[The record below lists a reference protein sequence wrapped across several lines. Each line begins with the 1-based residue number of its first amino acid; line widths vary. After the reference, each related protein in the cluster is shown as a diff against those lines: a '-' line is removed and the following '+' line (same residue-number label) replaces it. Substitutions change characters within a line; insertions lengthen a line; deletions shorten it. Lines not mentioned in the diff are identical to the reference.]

1 MQLFHMDI
9 DINYFLSKNESTTLV
24 IKMDE
29 QQVLKSIVNNCK
41 TSDPDDILVSLFPRV
56 FPISAHRASPS

>member
-1 MQLFHMDI
+1 MYTVAISHGYGYKLFSE
-9 DINYFLSKNESTTLV
+9 FLCKNESTTLV

-41 TSDPDDILVSLFPRV
+41 TSDPTSRMNYSGVSVSASFPN
-56 FPISAHRASPS
+56 